1 MYSLILTNPELIS
14 TILVLILTMFKL
26 TRWGQAKSQALD
38 AVITAVEATRANVV
52 KQTVASTT
60 LPTGAQDAIV
70 NAVAKADP
78 NKQQESLATRLI
90 NELTRV

>member
-1 MYSLILTNPELIS
+1 MQAILTNPELIS
-14 TILVLILTMFKL
+14 TILVIILTLFKL

-60 LPTGAQDAIV
+60 LPPGAHDAIV

-78 NKQQESLATRLI
+78 NKQQESLVTRLI
-90 NELTRV
+90 SEITRV